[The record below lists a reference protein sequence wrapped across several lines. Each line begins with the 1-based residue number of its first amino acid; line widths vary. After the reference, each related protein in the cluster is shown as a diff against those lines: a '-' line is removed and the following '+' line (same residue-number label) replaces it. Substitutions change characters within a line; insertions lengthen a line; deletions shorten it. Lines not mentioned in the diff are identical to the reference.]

1 MNNKYYIFL
10 MAIFYSLT
18 SAFAASEPKGY
29 VISGTK
35 IIMYRV
41 TCDNG
46 DWVDFDTYAS
56 AKSGGASSCKG
67 MGSSLVDIKA
77 RKGTVS
83 SSPVGKDFA
92 NSNIGPRHP
101 AAESGKPIKVKMK
114 NE

>member
-1 MNNKYYIFL
+1 MSNRYYIFL
-10 MAIFYSLT
+10 IAIFYSIT
-18 SAFAASEPKGY
+18 SAFTASEPKGY
-29 VISGTK
+29 VIAGTK

-46 DWVDFDTYAS
+46 DWVDFDTFAS

-67 MGSSLVDIKA
+67 MGSSLADIKA

-83 SSPVGKDFA
+83 SSPVGKDIP

-101 AAESGKPIKVKMK
+101 AAQLGKPIKVQMK